1 MPIFKWEGKT
11 LKGQIKKGEFDGADE
26 AAVRVQLRQ
35 QNIIPTKIVSKGKEI
50 KFSLPF
56 GKKVKQRSIAIFT
69 RQLATMIDA
78 GLPLVQS
85 LEILSAQQDH
95 KLFKNIIREIRE
107 DVEGGSTFAG
117 ALKKHPATFDDLY
130 TNLVVAGEE
139 GGILDNI
146 LTRLANYIEKAEAL
160 KKKVKSALVYPSTIV
175 GVAVIVVA
183 ILMIFVIPVFE
194 QMFSSAG
201 QTLPLPTLIVITT
214 SKIIKKY
221 VVVIVPVFIF
231 LGFLLRKYHQTENGK
246 ALIDRLLLKL
256 PVFGPLFQKIAVA
269 RFSRTLGTLVSS
281 GVPILDGLT
290 IVSKTSGNRTIET
303 AILNARASI
312 REGETIA
319 EPLGRSGMFPPMVIQ
334 MISVGE
340 STGALDSMLSKI
352 ADFYEEEVDVAVANL
367 TSLLEPFLMVFLG
380 VVIGG
385 VVISMYLPIFN
396 MASEVGSL
404 FSLRV
409 HIPSRSPCLP
419 QPSTGSHPVCE
430 AGSQE
435 TFWIG

>member
-1 MPIFKWEGKT
+1 MPIYKWEGKT
-11 LKGQIKKGEFDGADE
+11 AKGAIKKGEMEAPSE
-26 AAVRVQLRQ
+26 AAIRIHLRQ
-35 QNIIPTKIVSKGKEI
+35 QNIVPTKVLTKGKEFKI
-50 KFSLPF
+50 SLPF
-56 GKKVKQRSIAIFT
+56 KKKVNQRSIAVFT

-85 LEILSAQQDH
+85 LEILSQQQES
-95 KLFKNIIREIRE
+95 KAFKNIIREIRE

-117 ALKKHPATFDDLY
+117 ALKKHPLTFNELY

-146 LTRLANYIEKAEAL
+146 LNRLANYIEKTEAL
-160 KKKVKSALVYPSTIV
+160 KKKVKSALIYPATII
-175 GVAVIVVA
+175 GVAVIVVM

-194 QMFSSAG
+194 TMFKSAG
-201 QTLPLPTLIVITT
+201 QTLPLPTLIVLTI
-214 SKIIKKY
+214 SKLIKKY
-221 VVVIVPVFIF
+221 VVILIP
-231 LGFLLRKYHQTENGK
+231 
-246 ALIDRLLLKL
+246 ALILLFYMAKKYYQTQNGRAVLDRLLLKL
-256 PVFGPLFQKIAVA
+256 PVFGALFKKIAVA

-290 IVSKTSGNRTIET
+290 IVSRTSGNRTIEI
-303 AILNARASI
+303 AILNARTSI

-319 EPLGRSGMFPPMVIQ
+319 EPLGRSGIFPPMVIQ

-352 ADFYEEEVDVAVANL
+352 ADFYEEEVDMAVANL
-367 TSLLEPFLMVFLG
+367 TSLLEPFLMIFLG

-396 MASEVGSL
+396 MASAVG
-404 FSLRV
+404 
-409 HIPSRSPCLP
+409 
-419 QPSTGSHPVCE
+419 
-430 AGSQE
+430 
-435 TFWIG
+435 

>member
-1 MPIFKWEGKT
+1 MPIFKWEGKAG
-11 LKGQIKKGEFDGADE
+11 KGAIKKGEMEAPNE
-26 AAVRVQLRQ
+26 AAIRIHLRQ
-35 QNIIPTKIVSKGKEI
+35 QNIISTKIVSKGKEFKI
-50 KFSLPF
+50 NLPF
-56 GKKVKQRSIAIFT
+56 FKKKVNQRSIAIFT

-85 LEILSAQQDH
+85 LEILSQQQES
-95 KLFKNIIREIRE
+95 KAFKNILRVIRE

-117 ALKKHPATFDDLY
+117 ALKKHPLTFNELY

-146 LTRLANYIEKAEAL
+146 LLRLASYIEKSEAL
-160 KKKVKSALVYPSTIV
+160 KKKVKSALIYPATIV
-175 GVAVIVVA
+175 GVAVIVVG

-194 QMFSSAG
+194 AMFKSSG
-201 QTLPLPTLIVITT
+201 QNLPLPTLIVVTL
-214 SKIIKKY
+214 SKMIKKY
-221 VVVIVPVFIF
+221 VVIFIPSMVLLF
-231 LGFLLRKYHQTENGK
+231 FLLRKYYKTQNGR
-246 ALIDRLLLKL
+246 AVLDRLLLKL
-256 PVFGPLFQKIAVA
+256 PVFGSLFKKIAVA

-290 IVSKTSGNRTIET
+290 IVSRTSGNRVIEM

-319 EPLGRSGMFPPMVIQ
+319 EPLSRSNIFPPMVIQ

-352 ADFYEEEVDVAVANL
+352 ADFYEEEVDIAVVNL

-380 VVIGG
+380 IVIGG

-396 MASEVGSL
+396 MAS
-404 FSLRV
+404 
-409 HIPSRSPCLP
+409 
-419 QPSTGSHPVCE
+419 
-430 AGSQE
+430 A
-435 TFWIG
+435 IG

>member
-1 MPIFKWEGKT
+1 MPIFKWEGKA
-11 LKGQIKKGEFDGADE
+11 LKGQSKKGEVEAPDE
-26 AAVRVQLRQ
+26 AGVRIYLRQ

-50 KFSLPF
+50 KFALPF
-56 GKKVKQRSIAIFT
+56 KQKVKQRSIAIFT

-85 LEILSAQQDH
+85 LEILSSQQDQ

-107 DVEGGSTFAG
+107 DVEGGSTFAA
-117 ALKKHPATFDDLY
+117 ALKKHPGTFDDLY

-139 GGILDNI
+139 GGILDTI
-146 LTRLANYIEKAEAL
+146 LLRLAGYIEKAEAL
-160 KKKVKSALVYPSTIV
+160 KKKVKSALVYPAAIV
-175 GVAVIVVA
+175 SVAVIVVM

-194 QMFSSAG
+194 TMFSSAG
-201 QTLPLPTLIVITT
+201 QTLPLPTLIVLTM
-214 SKIIKKY
+214 SKLIKKY
-221 VVVIVPVFIF
+221 VVIIIPLCILVF
-231 LGFLLRKYHQTENGK
+231 FLLRKYHQTENGK
-246 ALIDRLLLKL
+246 AVIDSLLLKM
-256 PVFGPLFQKIAVA
+256 PVFGPLFKKIAVA

-290 IVSKTSGNRTIET
+290 IVSKTSGNKTIET

-319 EPLGRSGMFPPMVIQ
+319 DPLGRSAIFPPMVIQ

-352 ADFYEEEVDVAVANL
+352 ADFYEEEVDVAVGNL
-367 TSLLEPFLMVFLG
+367 TSLLEPLLMVFLG

-385 VVISMYLPIFN
+385 VVISMYLPIFQ
-396 MASEVGSL
+396 MASAVG
-404 FSLRV
+404 
-409 HIPSRSPCLP
+409 
-419 QPSTGSHPVCE
+419 
-430 AGSQE
+430 
-435 TFWIG
+435 

>member
-1 MPIFKWEGKT
+1 MPIYKWEGKT
-11 LKGQIKKGEFDGADE
+11 GKGAIKKGEMEAPTE
-26 AAVRVQLRQ
+26 AAIRIHLRQ
-35 QNIIPTKIVSKGKEI
+35 QNIIPTKVVAKGKEI
-50 KFSLPF
+50 KISLPF
-56 GKKVKQRSIAIFT
+56 TRKVNQRAIAIFT

-85 LEILSAQQDH
+85 LEILSSQQES
-95 KLFKNIIREIRE
+95 KVFKNIIREIRE

-117 ALKKHPATFDDLY
+117 ALKKHPGTFNELY

-146 LTRLANYIEKAEAL
+146 LTRLANYIEKSEAL
-160 KKKVKSALVYPSTIV
+160 RKKVKSALIYPATIV
-175 GVAVIVVA
+175 GVAIIVVA

-194 QMFSSAG
+194 TMFKSAG
-201 QTLPLPTLIVITT
+201 QTLPLPTLIVVTL
-214 SKIIKKY
+214 SKLIKQY
-221 VVVIVPVFIF
+221 VVIFIPAMILLFF
-231 LGFLLRKYHQTENGK
+231 LIRKYYQTQNGK
-246 ALIDRLLLKL
+246 AVIDRTLLKL
-256 PVFGPLFQKIAVA
+256 PVFGPLFKKIAVA

-281 GVPILDGLT
+281 GVPILDGLS
-290 IVSKTSGNRTIET
+290 IVSRTSGNRTIET

-319 EPLGRSGMFPPMVIQ
+319 DPLGRSGIFPPMVIQ

-352 ADFYEEEVDVAVANL
+352 ADFYEEEVDIAVANL

-385 VVISMYLPIFN
+385 VVIAMYLPIFQ
-396 MASEVGSL
+396 MASAVG
-404 FSLRV
+404 
-409 HIPSRSPCLP
+409 
-419 QPSTGSHPVCE
+419 
-430 AGSQE
+430 
-435 TFWIG
+435 

>member
-1 MPIFKWEGKT
+1 MPVYKWEGKT
-11 LKGQIKKGEFDGADE
+11 LKGVIKKGEME
-26 AAVRVQLRQ
+26 APSEAGIRTHLRQ
-35 QNIIPTKIVSKGKEI
+35 QNIVPTKIVAKGKELQFS
-50 KFSLPF
+50 FSL
-56 GKKVKQRSIAIFT
+56 GKKVKDRSIAIFT

-85 LEILSAQQDH
+85 LEILAVQQEN
-95 KLFKNIIREIRE
+95 KSFKNIIRQIRE

-117 ALKKHPATFDDLY
+117 ALKKHPKVFSELY

-146 LTRLANYIEKAEAL
+146 LNRLANYIEKAEAL

-175 GVAVIVVA
+175 GVAVIVVM

-194 QMFSSAG
+194 SMFKSAG
-201 QTLPLPTLIVITT
+201 QTLPLPTLIVLAM
-214 SKIIKKY
+214 SKFVKSYILFIIPA
-221 VVVIVPVFIF
+221 IGI
-231 LGFLLRKYHQTENGK
+231 LIFLLRRYYKTENGRGV
-246 ALIDRLLLKL
+246 IDSLLLKA

-281 GVPILDGLT
+281 GVPILDGLS
-290 IVSKTSGNRTIET
+290 IVSRTSGNKTIET
-303 AILNARASI
+303 AILNARSSI
-312 REGETIA
+312 KEGETIA
-319 EPLGRSGMFPPMVIQ
+319 EPLGRSGVFPPMVIQ

-367 TSLLEPFLMVFLG
+367 TSLLEPFLMMFLG

-385 VVISMYLPIFN
+385 VVISMYLPIFQ
-396 MASEVGSL
+396 MASAVG
-404 FSLRV
+404 
-409 HIPSRSPCLP
+409 
-419 QPSTGSHPVCE
+419 
-430 AGSQE
+430 
-435 TFWIG
+435 

>member
-1 MPIFKWEGKT
+1 MPVYKWEGKT
-11 LKGQIKKGEFDGADE
+11 AKGAVKKGEMEGPSE
-26 AAVRVQLRQ
+26 AAIRIHLRQ
-35 QNIIPTKIVSKGKEI
+35 QNIIPTKISSKGKEI
-50 KFSLPF
+50 NISLPF
-56 GKKVKQRSIAIFT
+56 KKKVNQKSVAIFT

-85 LEILSAQQDH
+85 LEILSSQQDN
-95 KLFKNIIREIRE
+95 KAFKDILRGIKE

-117 ALKKHPATFDDLY
+117 ALKKHPAAFNELY

-146 LTRLANYIEKAEAL
+146 LNRLASYIEKAEAL
-160 KKKVKSALVYPSTIV
+160 KKKVKSALVYPATIV
-175 GVAVIVVA
+175 GVAVIVVM

-194 QMFSSAG
+194 TMFKSAG
-201 QTLPLPTLIVITT
+201 NALPLPTLIVVAL
-214 SKIIKKY
+214 SKMVKKY
-221 VVVIVPVFIF
+221 ILIVIPAVILFF
-231 LGFLLRKYHQTENGK
+231 YLFKKYYQTQNGR
-246 ALIDRLLLKL
+246 AIIDRLLLKL
-256 PVFGPLFQKIAVA
+256 PVFGLLFKKIAVA

-290 IVSKTSGNRTIET
+290 IVSRTAGNKTIET

-319 EPLGRSGMFPPMVIQ
+319 EPLGRSSIFPPMVIQ

-352 ADFYEEEVDVAVANL
+352 AEFYEEEVDVAVANL
-367 TSLLEPFLMVFLG
+367 TSLLEPLLMCFLG

-385 VVISMYLPIFN
+385 VVIAMYLPIFN
-396 MASEVGSL
+396 MASAVG
-404 FSLRV
+404 
-409 HIPSRSPCLP
+409 
-419 QPSTGSHPVCE
+419 
-430 AGSQE
+430 
-435 TFWIG
+435 

>member
-11 LKGQIKKGEFDGADE
+11 LKGQVKKGEFEAPDE
-26 AAVRVQLRQ
+26 AAVRVYLRQ
-35 QNIIPTKIVSKGKEI
+35 QNTIPTKIVLKGKEI

-56 GKKVKQRSIAIFT
+56 GKKVNQRAIAIFT

-85 LEILSAQQDH
+85 LEILSSQQDH

-117 ALKKHPATFDDLY
+117 ALKKHPATFNDLY

-146 LTRLANYIEKAEAL
+146 LNRLASYIEKAEAL
-160 KKKVKSALVYPSTIV
+160 KKKVKSALIYPSTIV
-175 GVAVIVVA
+175 GVAVIVVM

-194 QMFSSAG
+194 SMFQGAG
-201 QTLPLPTLIVITT
+201 QTLPLPTLIVITM
-214 SKIIKKY
+214 SRIVKKY
-221 VVVIVPVFIF
+221 VFIVIPVFVALIF
-231 LGFLLRKYHQTENGK
+231 LFRKWHQTDNGK
-246 ALIDRLLLKL
+246 AFIDRTILKL
-256 PVFGPLFQKIAVA
+256 PVFGPLFQKISVA

-290 IVSKTSGNRTIET
+290 IVSKTSGNRAVET

-352 ADFYEEEVDVAVANL
+352 ADFYEEEVDVAVTNL
-367 TSLLEPFLMVFLG
+367 TSLLEPFLMMFLG

-385 VVISMYLPIFN
+385 VVIAMYLPIFQ
-396 MASEVGSL
+396 MASAVG
-404 FSLRV
+404 
-409 HIPSRSPCLP
+409 
-419 QPSTGSHPVCE
+419 
-430 AGSQE
+430 
-435 TFWIG
+435 

>member
-1 MPIFKWEGKT
+1 MPIYKWEGKT
-11 LKGQIKKGEFDGADE
+11 TKGTIKKGEME
-26 AAVRVQLRQ
+26 APSEPALRIHLRQ
-35 QNIIPTKIVSKGKEI
+35 QNIIPTKISVKGKEI
-50 KFSLPF
+50 KISLPF
-56 GKKVKQRSIAIFT
+56 LKPKVKQRSIAIFT

-85 LEILSAQQDH
+85 LEILASQQEN
-95 KLFKNIIREIRE
+95 KTFKEIIRQIRE

-117 ALKKHPATFDDLY
+117 ALKRHPATFNELY

-160 KKKVKSALVYPSTIV
+160 KKKVKSALIYPSTIV
-175 GVAVIVVA
+175 GVAIIVVM

-194 QMFSSAG
+194 TMFKQAG
-201 QTLPLPTLIVITT
+201 QSLPLPTLIVLTI
-214 SKIIKKY
+214 SKFIKKY
-221 VVVIVPVFIF
+221 VFIVIPALLLLFY
-231 LGFLLRKYHQTENGK
+231 LLRKYYQTENGRTW
-246 ALIDRLLLKL
+246 IDRLILKV
-256 PVFGPLFQKIAVA
+256 PIFGDLFKKISVA

-281 GVPILDGLT
+281 GVPILDGLS
-290 IVSKTSGNRTIET
+290 IVSRTSGNKTIET

-319 EPLGRSGMFPPMVIQ
+319 EPLNRSGVFPPMVIQ

-352 ADFYEEEVDVAVANL
+352 ADFYEEEVDIAVGNL
-367 TSLLEPFLMVFLG
+367 TSLLEPFLMIFLG

-385 VVISMYLPIFN
+385 VVISMYLPIFQ
-396 MASEVGSL
+396 MASAVG
-404 FSLRV
+404 
-409 HIPSRSPCLP
+409 
-419 QPSTGSHPVCE
+419 G
-430 AGSQE
+430 
-435 TFWIG
+435 